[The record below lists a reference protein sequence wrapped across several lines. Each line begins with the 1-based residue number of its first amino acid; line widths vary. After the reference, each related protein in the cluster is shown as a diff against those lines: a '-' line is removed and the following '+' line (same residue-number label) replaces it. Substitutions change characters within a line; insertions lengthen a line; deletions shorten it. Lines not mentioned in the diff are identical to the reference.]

1 MRDRLKNER
10 TDTFDERKIMIT
22 IIDYGIGNIGSV
34 ANALSTLGIS
44 FEISGDPVALSR
56 SQALILPGVGAA
68 GVGMKNLKERKLDE
82 VIKQKIAEGVPFLG
96 ICLGMQLLFE
106 WSQED
111 DTKCLG
117 VLKGKVVKFE
127 KEKNIPQIGWNK
139 MKRKTKSE
147 KLKVLNGIKDNSYF
161 YFVHSYYCIPED
173 RSIIAGE
180 TEYGETFA
188 SLIVKDNIVA
198 TQFHPEKSGS
208 SGLKLIQNFSKGV
221 L

>member
-96 ICLGMQLLFE
+96 ICLGMQLL
-106 WSQED
+106 
-111 DTKCLG
+111 
-117 VLKGKVVKFE
+117 
-127 KEKNIPQIGWNK
+127 
-139 MKRKTKSE
+139 
-147 KLKVLNGIKDNSYF
+147 LNG
-161 YFVHSYYCIPED
+161 P
-173 RSIIAGE
+173 R
-180 TEYGETFA
+180 
-188 SLIVKDNIVA
+188 
-198 TQFHPEKSGS
+198 
-208 SGLKLIQNFSKGV
+208 
-221 L
+221 

>member
-1 MRDRLKNER
+1 ML
-10 TDTFDERKIMIT
+10 T